1 MFFLKYIL
9 RYLRRYY
16 RVEHGL
22 EYVEA
27 LRHLNKPS
35 EVTVPNE
42 LIPAGVLMQLRGFM
56 NLHVLNLHSDWV
68 WPFWMERQS
77 EPHSPSFI
85 PRAMNLTY
93 VNLTHRDW
101 TGVGYAGGH
110 REAIVDPRGLVTP
123 WENGWSLDTWLFDGH
138 QLHFPS
144 RLADEAVRQWRSNHL
159 PWVFT
164 ALRFAAAQLL
174 LETFPIRIDNRDYV
188 VQQVLVRN
196 PHGASKFEGG
206 VVFSVRPANP
216 EGVSLIR
223 DLAFNSRGFWLVNG
237 ELGVILLRRPDRW
250 YAATHERGD
259 VVKLLL
265 GEHESSHTA
274 HCPAGLCTGASFYN
288 VKLAPGQVETFIAV
302 MPLEPVA
309 PRVVSFE
316 FFTES
321 HLHRSKSQSREAW
334 EKLLDEG
341 MSLTVPDARLSACFE
356 ANRATLLLL
365 HDGANITAGPFTYHR
380 HWFRDAAFMLNALEK
395 LGYNMLCR
403 QVLATYPARQWK
415 NGYFCAQKGEWDSN
429 GEAIWSLVEH
439 ARFTR
444 DMHFLGEVYP
454 AIRRGAQWIEHK
466 RHDVTITKKKPRG
479 LLPAGFSAEHLGPN
493 DFYYWDNF
501 WSLRGLLDAAEA
513 ATLLGNRQE
522 AEIFKT
528 WARNYEA
535 DLKRSIER
543 EIERNPAGVL
553 PAAPG
558 RPPDAGMIGNICAAY
573 PLALY
578 DIRSTPWLEKTVRFI
593 RDHLFH
599 GDGFYQEMI
608 HSGVNSYLTLQMA
621 QCLLLLDDPGAFDLI
636 NYMLQLGSPT
646 LCWPEAIHPRTR
658 GGCMGDAHHGWA
670 AAEWVLLLRSLIVV
684 ERSHELHITPCV
696 PEEWYHDGTRMEVQ
710 RAPTYFGTLD
720 LAIKTETGH
729 VHLSL
734 QPQWSS
740 LPDKLVW
747 VLPRAV
753 DRVVSVS
760 PADATMEIK
769 ANAVILSP
777 AIREVTLAVR
787 EARTPPRAPSAGVPG
802 LEDFFG
808 DESGIVTR

>member
-9 RYLRRYY
+9 KYLRRYY
-16 RVEHGL
+16 RVEQGL

-77 EPHSPSFI
+77 EPHSSSFI
-85 PRAMNLTY
+85 PRAMSLTY

-101 TGVGYAGGH
+101 TGIGYVDGQ

-123 WENGWSLDTWLFDGH
+123 WENGWSLDTWLFDGRH
-138 QLHFPS
+138 LHFPS
-144 RLADEAVRQWRSNHL
+144 RLADEAVQQWRANHL

-164 ALRFAAAQLL
+164 TLRFPKAHML
-174 LETFPIRIDNRDYV
+174 LETFAVRVDGRDYV

-196 PHGASKFEGG
+196 PHAQPFDGG
-206 VVFSVRPANP
+206 IVFSLRPANP
-216 EGVSLIR
+216 EGISLIR
-223 DLAFNSRGFWLVNG
+223 QLAYNSKGFWLVNNA
-237 ELGVILLRRPDRW
+237 LGLILPQRPDRW
-250 YAATHERGD
+250 CASNHERGD
-259 VVKLLL
+259 AVKLILNDS
-265 GEHESSHTA
+265 ESSHTA
-274 HCPAGLCTGASFYN
+274 HCPAGLCTGAAFYS
-288 VKLAPGQVETFIAV
+288 VKLEPGQATTFTAV
-302 MPLEPVA
+302 MPLEPVS
-309 PRVVSFE
+309 PRLVMFE
-316 FFTES
+316 LFAEP
-321 HLHRSKSQSREAW
+321 HLHRSKSESREAW
-334 EKLLDEG
+334 EKRMREG
-341 MSLTVPDARLSACFE
+341 MSLTLPDERLTACFE

-395 LGYNMLCR
+395 LGYAKLC
-403 QVLATYPARQWK
+403 QHVLATYPARQWK

-439 ARFTR
+439 ARLTGDVR
-444 DMHFLGEVYP
+444 FLQEVYP
-454 AIRRGAQWIEHK
+454 AIRRGAQWIELK
-466 RHDVTITKKKPRG
+466 RHDVSITKKKPRG

-501 WSLRGLLDAAEA
+501 WSLRGLFDAAEA
-513 ATLLGNRQE
+513 AMMLGNRQD
-522 AEIFKT
+522 AETFKN

-535 DLKRSIER
+535 DLMRSIER
-543 EIERNPAGVL
+543 EVERNVAGVL

-578 DIRSTPWLEKTVRFI
+578 DIRSTPWLERTVRFI

-621 QCLLLLDDPGAFDLI
+621 QCLLLLGDKGAFDLI
-636 NYMLQLGSPT
+636 HYMLELGSPT
-646 LCWPEAIHPRTR
+646 FCWPEAIHPRTH

-670 AAEWVLLLRSLIVV
+670 AAEWILLLRSLIFV
-684 ERSHELHITPCV
+684 EKFNELHITPCV
-696 PEEWYHDGTRMEVQ
+696 PENWYSHGTFMEVHQ
-710 RAPTYFGTLD
+710 APSYFGMLE
-720 LAIKTETGH
+720 LSIKTECDESE
-729 VHLSL
+729 LSL
-734 QPQWSS
+734 HSQWHSVPDRIVWS
-740 LPDKLVW
+740 LPVRVER
-747 VLPRAV
+747 VL
-753 DRVVSVS
+753 SVT
-760 PADATMEIK
+760 PPD
-769 ANAVILSP
+769 AVIGVKSHSVILHPGLQSI
-777 AIREVTLAVR
+777 AVSIREDRQEPGPGV
-787 EARTPPRAPSAGVPG
+787 SVPG
-802 LEDFFG
+802 L
-808 DESGIVTR
+808 DEFTGSESDVASR

>member
-9 RYLRRYY
+9 KYLRRYY
-16 RVEHGL
+16 RVEQGL

-77 EPHSPSFI
+77 EPHSSSFI
-85 PRAMNLTY
+85 PRAMSLTY

-101 TGVGYAGGH
+101 TGIGYVDGQ

-123 WENGWSLDTWLFDGH
+123 WDNGWSLDTWLFDGR

-144 RLADEAVRQWRSNHL
+144 RLPDEVVQQWRSNHL

-164 ALRFAAAQLL
+164 MLRFPAAHML
-174 LETFPIRIDNRDYV
+174 LETFPIRVDSRDYV

-196 PHGASKFEGG
+196 PHAQTFDGG
-206 VVFSVRPANP
+206 VVFSLRPANP
-216 EGVSLIR
+216 EGISLIR
-223 DLAFNSRGFWLVNG
+223 QLAFNSKGFWLVNG
-237 ELGVILLRRPDRW
+237 ELGLILPQRPDQW
-250 YAATHERGD
+250 CVASHERGD
-259 VVKLLL
+259 AVKFIL
-265 GEHESSHTA
+265 EDHENSHAA
-274 HCPAGLCTGASFYN
+274 HCPAGLCTGAVFYG
-288 VKLAPGQVETFIAV
+288 VRLEPGQAATFTAL
-302 MPLEPVA
+302 MPLEPVS
-309 PRVVSFE
+309 PRLVMFE
-316 FFTES
+316 LFAEP

-334 EKLLDEG
+334 EKRMREG
-341 MSLTVPDARLSACFE
+341 MSLTLPDERLTACFE

-395 LGYNMLCR
+395 LGYARLCR

-439 ARFTR
+439 ARLTGDIR
-444 DMHFLGEVYP
+444 LLADVYP
-454 AIRRGAQWIEHK
+454 AIRRGAQWIELK
-466 RHDVTITKKKPRG
+466 RHDVSITKKKPRG

-501 WSLRGLLDAAEA
+501 WSLRGLFDAAEA
-513 ATLLGNRQE
+513 AMMLGNRQD
-522 AEIFKT
+522 AETFKN

-535 DLKRSIER
+535 DLMRSIER
-543 EIERNPAGVL
+543 EVERNPAKVL

-578 DIRSTPWLEKTVRFI
+578 DIRSTPWLERTVRFI

-621 QCLLLLDDPGAFDLI
+621 QCLLLLGDKGAFDLI
-636 NYMLQLGSPT
+636 RYMLELGSPT

-670 AAEWVLLLRSLIVV
+670 AAEWILLLRSLVFV
-684 ERSHELHITPCV
+684 EKFGELHITPCV
-696 PEEWYHDGTRMEVQ
+696 PEEWYRSGASMEVL
-710 RAPTYFGTLD
+710 RAPSYFGMININ
-720 LAIKTETGH
+720 IKTDCGTAE
-729 VHLSL
+729 LSL
-734 QPQWSS
+734 QTQWNSIPERVVWS
-740 LPDKLVW
+740 LPV
-747 VLPRAV
+747 
-753 DRVVSVS
+753 RVEHVMSVT
-760 PADATMEIK
+760 PADA
-769 ANAVILSP
+769 VIDVKSNCVVLSP
-777 AIREVTLAVR
+777 ELQNIIISIRQDSGESGVST
-787 EARTPPRAPSAGVPG
+787 GVPG
-802 LEDFFG
+802 LDEFVG
-808 DESGIVTR
+808 DESDAASR